1 MLPPRLIRRLVLA
14 PLVVVIAVG
23 FIVLSPFLALLALV
37 FGLMARSRAGH
48 MRSLR
53 LVGFA
58 LIWLVAEAV
67 ALVML
72 AGLWVVSGFGGRLR
86 TEPYQ
91 SRHYGV
97 MKWFLDV
104 LYNGAARTYGLR
116 VEVDEPEL
124 TRQEQAARLTRP
136 VIVLSR
142 HAGPGDSFLLVHQL
156 LSVYQRRPRVVMKA
170 ALQLD
175 PSVDIVG
182 NRLPNVWIKSRQ
194 TGGRLFTEQIARLA
208 RGLDPDGALVIF
220 PEGGNWTPHR
230 WRRGIRR
237 LENQGR
243 SDLAERARDMPN
255 LLPPRPG
262 GTLAALKACPGAD
275 VIFVAHAGLDNVITL
290 GDVWGKFPIDQVI
303 RARWWRV
310 PFDEVPRNGDHEAQ
324 VQWLYDWWERIDS
337 WISRNRPSGTPA
349 AASEPAEPVGELP
362 RMPAGRSRRPSG
374 RHRRKPQRLGYHG
387 QGHGHGRG
395 PVPGPHRDHA
405 DYLLGGVRGHDARGP
420 ARRGPPGG
428 HGELSRVRIAHVVP
442 GHGHGHVIAARRFV
456 HTWDHKSHI

>member
-14 PLVVVIAVG
+14 PLVIVIAVAFG
-23 FIVLSPFLALLALV
+23 VLSPFLSLLALV
-37 FGLMARSRAGH
+37 FGLLARPRAGQ

-58 LIWLVAEAV
+58 LVWLVAETV
-67 ALVML
+67 ALFML

-86 TEPYQ
+86 TAPYQ
-91 SRHYGV
+91 SRHYAV
-97 MKWFLDV
+97 MRWFLDV
-104 LYNGAARTYGLR
+104 MYRGAERTYGLR

-124 TRQEQAARLTRP
+124 TAAEAAARLARP

-194 TGGRLFTEQIARLA
+194 AGERIFTEQIERLA
-208 RGLDPDGALVIF
+208 RGLDEQGALVIF
-220 PEGGNWTPHR
+220 PEGGNWTPGR

-237 LENQGR
+237 LEHLGR
-243 SDLAERARDMPN
+243 PDLAEQARDMPN

-262 GTLAALKACPGAD
+262 GALAAIAACPDTD
-275 VIFVAHAGLDNVITL
+275 VIFVAHAGLDNIVTV

-310 PFDEVPRNGDHEAQ
+310 PFDQVPRTAGHEAQ
-324 VQWLYDWWERIDS
+324 VQWLYGWWERIDS
-337 WISRNRPSGTPA
+337 WITENRPGGGVMPTVAPRPSD
-349 AASEPAEPVGELP
+349 EPVGEL
-362 RMPAGRSRRPSG
+362 RFRS
-374 RHRRKPQRLGYHG
+374 HVTYIARLGRLPARSFPVSRIY
-387 QGHGHGRG
+387 RG
-395 PVPGPHRDHA
+395 PVGSEA
-405 DYLLGGVRGHDARGP
+405 KG
-420 ARRGPPGG
+420 
-428 HGELSRVRIAHVVP
+428 
-442 GHGHGHVIAARRFV
+442 
-456 HTWDHKSHI
+456 

>member
-1 MLPPRLIRRLVLA
+1 MLPPRLFRRLVLA
-14 PLVVVIAVG
+14 PLVIVLAVG
-23 FIVLSPFLALLALV
+23 FVVLSPFLALLALV
-37 FGLMARSRAGH
+37 FGLLARARAGH

-58 LIWLVAEAV
+58 LVWFVAEAL
-67 ALVML
+67 ALVIL

-97 MKWFLDV
+97 MRWFLDT
-104 LYNGAARTYGLR
+104 LYDGAARTYGLR

-124 TRQEQAARLTRP
+124 TGDELAARLTRP

-156 LSVYQRRPRVVMKA
+156 LSVYRRRPRVVMKA

-194 TGGRLFTEQIARLA
+194 TGERIFTEQIERLA
-208 RGLDPDGALVIF
+208 RGLAQDGALVIF

-237 LENQGR
+237 LENLGR
-243 SDLAERARDMPN
+243 HDLAERAAGMPN

-262 GTLAALKACPGAD
+262 GALAAIEACPDAD
-275 VIFVAHAGLDNVITL
+275 VVFVAHAGLDNIITL
-290 GDVWGKFPIDQVI
+290 GDVWAKFPINQVI

-310 PFDEVPRNGDHEAQ
+310 ASDSVPRSADYETQ
-324 VQWLYDWWERIDS
+324 VQWLYDWWERMDG
-337 WISRNRPSGTPA
+337 WISGNRPDGVASPA
-349 AASEPAEPVGELP
+349 VAPLPSDETTEPVGEL
-362 RMPAGRSRRPSG
+362 RHWGRGQRAGRG
-374 RHRRKPQRLGYHG
+374 RHDHAA
-387 QGHGHGRG
+387 GHGPEWRSA
-395 PVPGPHRDHA
+395 VPGVA
-405 DYLLGGVRGHDARGP
+405 GLGVPATLGSPAPGCCRPARGRIP
-420 ARRGPPGG
+420 APPRSPGNPELVTKVLPEPPNRGRP
-428 HGELSRVRIAHVVP
+428 LRI
-442 GHGHGHVIAARRFV
+442 
-456 HTWDHKSHI
+456 TY